1 MTMHAELTGLPV
13 DDTTLSKKSRGRSIA
28 AGVAGNFI
36 EFYEWTIYAYMA
48 PIFASQMFPS
58 HDKAVS
64 LFLAF
69 STFALSYVARPLGAI
84 LFGSYSD
91 RIGRR
96 NAMAVAILT
105 MGFCSLVIASTPN
118 YATIGMAAPL
128 ILIASR
134 LLQGVSAGG
143 EAGSATA
150 YLVEFAKPG
159 RRALAGSLQ
168 QVSTGLSTLS
178 GLGTAAL
185 LTRQLSH
192 ADLEAW
198 GWRIP
203 FFVSVVLSLIGLYL
217 RVKAEESPVFQGEA
231 RESSRV
237 GFSFSALASAW
248 RPMLLVTALA
258 LFPTIAFLSWQIFLP
273 TYITTTTGLPR
284 SEALNISLLSV
295 LVFVICVVPSAMLS
309 DRFGRRP
316 MMMIY
321 AIASIVWAI
330 PTYVGIPMYGAN
342 YLYIVAIAV
351 VGNIIVAVMAGSIVA
366 CMAEQFDTAV
376 RATGNGLSYAIAI
389 VISGASF
396 PPVVTGLM
404 ANKHYMAISLYVI
417 GIAAVSLIAAWVMPE
432 TRDRSLGGSEAI
444 PPA

>member
-1 MTMHAELTGLPV
+1 MTAQAEFTDLAV
-13 DDTTLSKKSRGRSIA
+13 DPAIQLKKTRTRSIA

-58 HDKAVS
+58 TDKAVS

-69 STFALSYVARPLGAI
+69 STFALSYIARPLGAI
-84 LFGSYSD
+84 LYGAYSD

-105 MGFCSLVIASTPN
+105 MGFCSLIVASTPN
-118 YATIGMAAPL
+118 YASIGMAAPL

-134 LLQGVSAGG
+134 LLQGISAGG

-150 YLVEFAKPG
+150 YLVEFATPG
-159 RRALAGSLQ
+159 RRALFGSLQ

-185 LTRQLSH
+185 LTRLLSH
-192 ADLEAW
+192 DDLENW

-203 FFVSVVLSLIGLYL
+203 FFVSVVLSLVGLYL
-217 RVKAEESPVFQGEA
+217 RMKGEESPVFQA
-231 RESSRV
+231 LTREGAKV
-237 GFSFSALASAW
+237 KFSFSALVAAW

-258 LFPTIAFLSWQIFLP
+258 LLPTIAFLSWQIFLP
-273 TYITTTTGLPR
+273 TYISATTGLPR
-284 SEALNISLLSV
+284 SEALNISILSV
-295 LVFVICVVPSAMLS
+295 LVFVVCVIPSAMLS

-316 MMMIY
+316 MMMIF
-321 AIASIVWAI
+321 AVASIVWAI
-330 PTYVGIPMYGAN
+330 PTYVGIPMYGTN
-342 YLYIVAIAV
+342 YLFIIAIAV
-351 VGNIIVAVMAGSIVA
+351 VGNVIVATMSGSIVA

-404 ANKHYMAISLYVI
+404 ANKHYLAISIYVMSIAMI
-417 GIAAVSLIAAWVMPE
+417 GLIAAWMMPE
-432 TRDRSLGGSEAI
+432 TRDKPLGKSTTVQSS
-444 PPA
+444 

>member
-1 MTMHAELTGLPV
+1 MTTHAELADIPKGITEQ
-13 DDTTLSKKSRGRSIA
+13 SKRARGRSIA

-48 PIFASQMFPS
+48 PIFAAQMFPS
-58 HDKAVS
+58 ADKAVS

-84 LFGSYSD
+84 LFGAYSD
-91 RIGRR
+91 SIGRR

-105 MGFCSLVIASTPN
+105 MGFCSLIIAATPN
-118 YATIGMAAPL
+118 YATIGIAAPL

-134 LLQGVSAGG
+134 LLQGISAGG

-185 LTRQLSH
+185 LTRLLSRE
-192 ADLEAW
+192 DLEVW

-217 RVKAEESPVFQGEA
+217 RMKAEESPVFQDETREGHKA
-231 RESSRV
+231 R
-237 GFSFSALASAW
+237 FSFSALGSAW

-258 LFPTIAFLSWQIFLP
+258 LFPTIAFLTWQIFLP
-273 TYITTTTGLPR
+273 TYITTTTGMPR
-284 SEALNISLLSV
+284 SEALNISILSV

-316 MMMIY
+316 MMITY
-321 AIASIVWAI
+321 AIASIIWAI
-330 PTYVGIPMYGAN
+330 PTYVGIPLYGAS
-342 YLYIVAIAV
+342 YLYIITIAI
-351 VGNIIVAVMAGSIVA
+351 VGNVIVAVMAGSIVA
-366 CMAEQFDTAV
+366 CMAEHFDTAI

-389 VISGASF
+389 VVSGASF

-404 ANKHYMAISLYVI
+404 ASKHYLTISFYVITIAAISL
-417 GIAAVSLIAAWVMPE
+417 IASWVMPE
-432 TRDRSLGGSEAI
+432 TRDKQLSQSTA
-444 PPA
+444 A